1 MKKLIVLL
9 LCLAMLPV
17 AALAGTVPMEVR
29 DLGDNLTLLYVLPE
43 GVRGVEMQEVYDMG
57 IVTFDLEDDT
67 MPSYVMVVS
76 YSDELYEKDITEL
89 SEEEIATLAGLTAGD
104 SDAHSYRVVEM
115 DDGWPAV
122 LVTYDE
128 DTDWVDAFTVINGY
142 FIQIH
147 GAHKDFAPLT
157 DAEDNY
163 ALVLLDGIDIVETE
177 PEGQ

>member
-29 DLGDNLTLLYVLPE
+29 DLGDNRTLLYVLPE
-43 GVRGVEMQEVYDMG
+43 GVQSVEMQEVYDMG
-57 IVTFDLEDDT
+57 IVTFELEDKA
-67 MPSYVMVVS
+67 MPNYVMVIS
-76 YSDELYEKDITEL
+76 YSDELYERDLTEL
-89 SEEEIATLAGLTAGD
+89 SEEEISALADLTAGD
-104 SDAHSYRVVEM
+104 SEAHSYSVVKM
-115 DDGWPAV
+115 DDDWPAV

-142 FIQIH
+142 IIQIH
-147 GAHKDFAPLT
+147 GAHADFAPLT
-157 DAEDNY
+157 DAEDHY
-163 ALVLLDGIDIVETE
+163 ALTLLDGIDIVETE